1 MNPYYDKNRVQI
13 LENSNKRR
21 RNEKLGIT
29 DNSITD
35 EATLSE
41 MFKVFKSKQKLDRAE
56 KRRIYRRKY
65 MSVYRN
71 KSDSAILSQGEIRAK
86 LIRAKR
92 NFDRKQKNQE
102 KIKYDTVYINDGY
115 EVLEYDLKNL
125 TFEDEHINNSYDL
138 LPFDPNSYGHLQFLE
153 QQLDKHDPISIE
165 EPQHELK
172 KTSEE
177 EDTRSSNIVIRSN
190 IVTSD
195 EEEEEDEDDDFDFDD
210 NDSKGSFAF
219 LRNPK
224 VLFCFFG
231 ILV

>member
-1 MNPYYDKNRVQI
+1 MNPYYVKNRVQI

-41 MFKVFKSKQKLDRAE
+41 MFKVFKSNQKLDRAE

-65 MSVYRN
+65 MSIYRN
-71 KSDSAILSQGEIRAK
+71 KSVSAILSQGEIRAK

-115 EVLEYDLKNL
+115 EVSEYDLKSL
-125 TFEDEHINNSYDL
+125 TFKEV
-138 LPFDPNSYGHLQFLE
+138 FDPNSYEHLQFLE
-153 QQLDKHDPISIE
+153 QKLDKAMM
-165 EPQHELK
+165 ELK

-177 EDTRSSNIVIRSN
+177 EDTRTSNIVRPN

-224 VLFCFFG
+224 VFYFVFLVFWYNFF
-231 ILV
+231 ISYFFYFYFYFVL

>member
-1 MNPYYDKNRVQI
+1 MNPYYVKNRVQI

-41 MFKVFKSKQKLDRAE
+41 MFKVFKSNQKLDRAE

-71 KSDSAILSQGEIRAK
+71 KSVSAILSQGEIRAK

-115 EVLEYDLKNL
+115 EVLEYDLKSL
-125 TFEDEHINNSYDL
+125 TFKEV
-138 LPFDPNSYGHLQFLE
+138 FDPNSYEHLQFLE
-153 QQLDKHDPISIE
+153 QKLDKAMM
-165 EPQHELK
+165 ELK

-177 EDTRSSNIVIRSN
+177 EDTRTSNIVRPN

-224 VLFCFFG
+224 VLFSFF
-231 ILV
+231 LVFWYNFFISYFFYFYFYFVL